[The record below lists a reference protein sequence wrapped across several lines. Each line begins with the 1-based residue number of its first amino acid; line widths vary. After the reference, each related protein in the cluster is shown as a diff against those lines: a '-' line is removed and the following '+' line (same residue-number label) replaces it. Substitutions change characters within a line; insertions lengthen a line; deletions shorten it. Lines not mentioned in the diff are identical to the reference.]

1 MIYRCMRRIPTGGMT
16 RLAVARRSEVFSDR
30 ITYKCTG
37 ARVMAVGAV
46 GKMRVCR
53 DKSICMTG
61 RTVRRARCRYK
72 AAVVNNMDRI
82 PARAVTVRTV
92 AASTEV
98 LAISAIRRYS
108 GPVNIMTGGTRVMRI
123 GCCAYQSVV
132 MTAVT

>member
-1 MIYRCMRRIPTGGMT
+1 MTRSTSVMRIGSCAYQSVVMTAGTVRCSYLHQGTMIYRCMRRIPTVCMT

-37 ARVMAVGAV
+37 PRVMAVGAV

-92 AASTEV
+92 AA
-98 LAISAIRRYS
+98 R
-108 GPVNIMTGGTRVMRI
+108 
-123 GCCAYQSVV
+123 
-132 MTAVT
+132 